1 MVTGFG
7 IFFLSEQKKSCM
19 FAEAPQDT
27 HASPKCHKNNK
38 HANTKRLNTTE
49 NATSVKVKQLVKWL
63 RETIKF
69 VRGFFPLAIRLLLM
83 ILIMY
88 IIHMRVYGE
97 KSSKYKSFLED
108 CITLAWRSIRF
119 ALIEYTVHPFHTG
132 FHNIQT
138 PFHFT
143 ACTLASVDLSSV
155 LPMPPVLRIYT
166 KNGFLKQK
174 IKKKPNICST

>member
-1 MVTGFG
+1 
-7 IFFLSEQKKSCM
+7 M

-27 HASPKCHKNNK
+27 HASPKCHENNK

-49 NATSVKVKQLVKWL
+49 NATSVKVKQLVKWM

-69 VRGFFPLAIRLLLM
+69 CTRFLSFGYTSSSDDNNKVH
-83 ILIMY
+83 Y
-88 IIHMRVYGE
+88 SHE
-97 KSSKYKSFLED
+97 KSWRETSKYESFFGD

-119 ALIEYTVHPFHTG
+119 ALIEYTVHLFHTG

-143 ACTLASVDLSSV
+143 ACTLTSVDLSSV

-166 KNGFLKQK
+166 KKWIFEAEK
-174 IKKKPNICST
+174 